1 MMMGTKSLRAC
12 SLLSAM
18 GMDPCYVGF
27 LVLTRYFG
35 VAFSGYS
42 MSMKDENLLGD
53 GVCGSSRY
61 QWGSCL
67 FLFFVYGLF
76 SLLNI
81 TSPHFESSFLFL
93 FLSCGN
99 RLERYHNISYFAF
112 LFPFLFRFL
121 FPTSV
126 VTLKFECQISHS
138 FILHFVYCFPSHV
151 MSWVSWSFTVSILK
165 RMDI

>member
-1 MMMGTKSLRAC
+1 
-12 SLLSAM
+12 M

-42 MSMKDENLLGD
+42 MSMKDENLLGEMEYVVLRD
-53 GVCGSSRY
+53 INGVLVC
-61 QWGSCL
+61 
-67 FLFFVYGLF
+67 FFFFFYGLF

-126 VTLKFECQISHS
+126 VTLKFEC
-138 FILHFVYCFPSHV
+138 
-151 MSWVSWSFTVSILK
+151 
-165 RMDI
+165 

>member
-1 MMMGTKSLRAC
+1 MGL
-12 SLLSAM
+12 
-18 GMDPCYVGF
+18 

-42 MSMKDENLLGD
+42 MSMKDENLLGEMEYVVLRD
-53 GVCGSSRY
+53 INGVLVC
-61 QWGSCL
+61 
-67 FLFFVYGLF
+67 FFFFFYGLF

-151 MSWVSWSFTVSILK
+151 MPWVSWSFTVSILK